1 MRASPM
7 ADPHRLP
14 RRGSTSR
21 KEIAMDD
28 LKRGSLFVAAIVLG
42 TALSMTGCE
51 QRNSSETVGQKVD
64 RAADKIAAKTDAAT
78 DKRAARPNEAADK
91 ISAATSD
98 AANKTAEAMD
108 DATLTAKVKAAI
120 LAEPGLRSLQIG
132 VTTKDSVVTLSGS
145 VDSAPLKERAKQLA
159 ANVTGVRSVVDNLV
173 TATS

>member
-1 MRASPM
+1 M
-7 ADPHRLP
+7 ADSHRLP

-21 KEIAMDD
+21 KETVMDD

-42 TALSMTGCE
+42 TALATTGCE

-64 RAADKIAAKTDAAT
+64 RAADKMAAKTDQ
-78 DKRAARPNEAADK
+78 AADK

-98 AANKTAEAMD
+98 AANKTAEVMD

-132 VTTKDSVVTLSGS
+132 VETKDSVVTLSGT
-145 VDSAPLKERAKQLA
+145 VASAPLKDRAKQLA
-159 ANVTGVRSVVDNLV
+159 EKVAGVRSVVDNL
-173 TATS
+173 TTSTQSG